1 MASQKPISTISYN
14 TEPFLREKLDA
25 WLKAHI
31 IQSYQYICHKGE
43 DGDKDHI
50 HLRIE
55 PNKRL
60 DPMDLQEQ
68 LREFTKENEKP
79 LGCRP
84 FRPSKE
90 EDWILY
96 ALHDPDYLTI
106 KYGGAE
112 KGEKIEYVWTDIRA
126 PFDYD
131 TEIAV
136 IRAKQSLKHTA
147 PALVKEILQG
157 SKVPDLIAR
166 GENIFT
172 MNAVIRA
179 LSQTD
184 YLRVLEEI
192 KKKNLEIELLYRAL
206 DRIGYVVDVG
216 DKGEIV
222 LQKMTKSDCFASIEI
237 NFSKEYDE
245 KLFDDFC
252 SYGDKYDLPPEAAVK
267 SLLFFALELY
277 KRKDREDNATKL

>member
-14 TEPFLREKLDA
+14 TEGFLREKLDA

-31 IQSYQYICHKGE
+31 IQSYQYICHIGE

-68 LREFTKENEKP
+68 LREFTKDNEKP

-96 ALHDPDYLTI
+96 ALHDPDYLNI

-112 KGEKIEYVWTDIRA
+112 KGEKIEYEWTDIRA

-147 PALVKEILQG
+147 PALVKEIQQG
-157 SKVPDLIAR
+157 TKVPDLIAR

-184 YLRVLEEI
+184 YLRVLDEI
-192 KKKNLEIELLYRAL
+192 KKKNIEIELLYRAL
-206 DRIGYVVDVG
+206 DKIGYVVDVG
-216 DKGEIV
+216 DKGEIA
-222 LQKMTKSDCFASIEI
+222 LQKISKQNILAEIDIKFYKDCDE
-237 NFSKEYDE
+237 NFFDIFCAYGEQYNCSPDVAAKALIRLALDTYMKKECGE
-245 KLFDDFC
+245 K
-252 SYGDKYDLPPEAAVK
+252 
-267 SLLFFALELY
+267 
-277 KRKDREDNATKL
+277 